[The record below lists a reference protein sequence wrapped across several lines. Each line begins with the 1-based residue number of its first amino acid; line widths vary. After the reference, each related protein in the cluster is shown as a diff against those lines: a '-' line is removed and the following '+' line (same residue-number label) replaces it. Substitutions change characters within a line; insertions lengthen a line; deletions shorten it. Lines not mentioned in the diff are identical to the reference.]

1 MQLRTKLTMRQI
13 KTCPT
18 LRTAVNPLF
27 VMKRKKQLK
36 LLLVKH
42 TTITEGTDGTY
53 KTYKVDVDAPD
64 YQLVENSSA
73 ADKAYT
79 VSGNKVDLT
88 VQDAKNPANKK
99 TVTIKDIASKTE
111 LDDTKTGL
119 IK

>member
-1 MQLRTKLTMRQI
+1 MDFAKLLFTNFNCFTFVASVSFSPPATLIIRRSE
-13 KTCPT
+13 PT
-18 LRTAVNPLF
+18 LPTATTPFATLLF
-27 VMKRKKQLK
+27 CW
-36 LLLVKH
+36 LVKAVKVVAGKN

-88 VQDAKNPANKK
+88 VQDAKNPA
-99 TVTIKDIASKTE
+99 
-111 LDDTKTGL
+111 
-119 IK
+119 